1 MIGSMA
7 NGLLHPKTTLM
18 HAIAILLMLVV
29 FCGCSHKQQETP
41 LDWIKQVPVFSND
54 ANSPE
59 YEQRMARLRH
69 PDDKTLQSLMELVR
83 AVGKSGSG
91 STNADDYLPSIY
103 RAFEIIGTN
112 AAPLIPELRRE
123 FLAANACAAYGLAQI
138 GGDAWGILFDGLT
151 NSDAKVRIS
160 AVMAMAYAR
169 DTNAV
174 SALPYLKS
182 FLSDNSTSMRS
193 IAAGALGRLS
203 VSANS
208 KLPSLIQAARTDTN
222 LVVRAAAVMAIA
234 VTGTNSAEV
243 QDVLKQIGESDS
255 SPSVRLAARQA
266 IKKLAKL
273 PSN

>member
-1 MIGSMA
+1 MA
-7 NGLLHPKTTLM
+7 NGHSHRKAARIT
-18 HAIAILLMLVV
+18 AIAIPLIFAL
-29 FCGCSHKQQETP
+29 FCCCSHKQQETP
-41 LDWIKQVPVFSND
+41 LDWIEQMEVSSND
-54 ANSPE
+54 TNSPE
-59 YEQRMARLRH
+59 YEQTIARLRH
-69 PDDKTLQSLMELVR
+69 PDDKTLQSLLELVR
-83 AVGKSGSG
+83 
-91 STNADDYLPSIY
+91 NAAKRGNDSKYASDHLLSIY
-103 RAFEIIGTN
+103 KALEIIGTN

-123 FLAANACAAYGLAQI
+123 FLAENACAAYGLAQI

-160 AVMAMAYAR
+160 AVMAMAYAS

-182 FLSDNSTSMRS
+182 FLSDNSSTMRG

-255 SPSVRLAARQA
+255 NPSVRFAARQA